1 MNNDSVTLGKMIL
14 KVLGWY
20 LAVDFMVFFINLP
33 FTRVVTSTS
42 ADGNVTTPNVI
53 PCVILGAFT
62 LLIHLGLTVGYMGP
76 IGEKIHSPFNE
87 APVDRWLALKAAGI
101 VFALPLLFSA
111 FTALTGAGVFLN
123 TNFYEAMRFPHNI
136 FYGPVFGF
144 LLAFYQKSWL
154 PPFFPPLIMICVVEL
169 SYWLVVVKRVKLPKI
184 FYRDK

>member
-144 LLAFYQKSWL
+144 GEN
-154 PPFFPPLIMICVVEL
+154 PPDSGGGEESP
-169 SYWLVVVKRVKLPKI
+169 
-184 FYRDK
+184 

>member
-1 MNNDSVTLGKMIL
+1 MKDDSVTLGKMTL

-20 LAVDFMVFFINLP
+20 LAVDFMMFFINLP
-33 FTRVVTSTS
+33 FTRMVTSTS
-42 ADGNVTTPNVI
+42 ADGNVTVPRVI

-62 LLIHLGLTVGYMGP
+62 LLIDFGLTVGYMGP
-76 IGEKIHSPFNE
+76 VGEKVHSPFSE
-87 APVDRWLALKAAGI
+87 APVDRWLALKAAAI

-123 TNFYEAMRFPHNI
+123 TNFYEAMRFPHNV

-154 PPFFPPLIMICVVEL
+154 TPFFPPLIMICVVEL
-169 SYWLVVVKRVKLPKI
+169 SYWLVVIKRVKLPKI
-184 FYRDK
+184 FYRDR